1 MMKIKMKE
9 ASRYDIRNTQI
20 KAFNGWRNMYREAN
34 KEKQDQI
41 NNQKVEIEVKD
52 IVAKFQKE
60 IESLKD
66 KLYETTRKN

>member
-1 MMKIKMKE
+1 
-9 ASRYDIRNTQI
+9 
-20 KAFNGWRNMYREAN
+20 MYREAN

-66 KLYETTRKN
+66 KLYEATRKN

>member
-1 MMKIKMKE
+1 
-9 ASRYDIRNTQI
+9 
-20 KAFNGWRNMYREAN
+20 MYREAN

-66 KLYETTRKN
+66 KLYEATIKN

>member
-1 MMKIKMKE
+1 MKIKMKE

-66 KLYETTRKN
+66 KLYEATRKN